1 MVYETFQTVLTE
13 TLTQRLGPDCR
24 LLTQKVPKNNGV
36 VLDGLCISKKG
47 ASIAPTVYLN
57 SYFERYQEGASI
69 EQLAEEILQ
78 LYSRDFAL
86 LRTDFSIL
94 NDFSRLKDKIVYKLI
109 HTAANTNLLKE
120 IPSIPYLDLSVVFY
134 LYLDESPSGQMTA
147 LIYNR
152 HLAAWDTSLE
162 ELYQLASQNTP
173 VLFPPELKTMSQI
186 MQEILRRNCGNLEAN
201 DLMQEFSKSQPSS
214 PLYVLTNSAGINGA
228 CTILYPRVL
237 QNLSRQLKQD
247 LVILPSSIHE
257 VLLIPFDEHISLG
270 ELSDMVKQVNQAE
283 VPMEEQLSDHV
294 YYYSSDSDEVL
305 ILQDSA
311 SSHPC

>member
-13 TLTQRLGPDCR
+13 KLTQHLNPDCR
-24 LLTQKVPKNNGV
+24 ILIQKIPKNNGV
-36 VLDGLCISKKG
+36 ILDGLCIGQKG

-69 EQLAEEILQ
+69 EQIAEEISQ
-78 LYSRDFAL
+78 LYSRDSSL
-86 LRTDFSIL
+86 LQTDFSIL
-94 NDFSRLKDKIVYKLI
+94 NDFSKLKNKIVYKLI

-120 IPSIPYLDLSVVFY
+120 IPSIPYLDLSIVFY

-152 HLAAWDTSLE
+152 HLAAWDTCLE

-173 VLFPPELKTMSQI
+173 VLFPPDLKTMSQV
-186 MQEILRRNCGNLEAN
+186 MEEILQRNCDNKETQ
-201 DLMQEFSKSQPSS
+201 DFMQDFSKSQPLS

-228 CTILYPRVL
+228 CAILYPKVL
-237 QNLSRQLKQD
+237 PDLSRQLKQD

-257 VLLIPFDEHISLG
+257 VLIIPFDEHTSLD

-294 YYYSSDSDEVL
+294 YYYSYNSDEVL

-311 SSHPC
+311 SSQPC